1 MELVSLA
8 FLNIN
13 HQSILEE
20 NDHVPKAAEF
30 KTFFTEFEVETGT
43 LRNVVPG
50 SLRGKYVGCACFL

>member
-1 MELVSLA
+1 METVSLA

-13 HQSILEE
+13 HESIFEE

-30 KTFFTEFEVETGT
+30 KTFLIEFEVEIGT
-43 LRNVVPG
+43 VRNVVPG